1 MSFDELLIRHSSPT
15 LAGIKPAS
23 LINLRF
29 LEGGTDSI
37 DSLKE
42 KGLSFML
49 LTGQSGYPLLLV
61 YRLSAI
67 NEILKSPVA
76 KSLLEKNGYKTS
88 EPEKALEHLKQRF
101 LKESCP
107 HEVGIFLGY
116 PAEDVSGFIEN
127 KGKNAI
133 SNCMWKVYSDTERA
147 LALCERWNR
156 CRKSYTEY
164 WKNGMEITRL
174 CVIA

>member
-76 KSLLEKNGYKTS
+76 KSLLGEKRIQVIGTRES
-88 EPEKALEHLKQRF
+88 SGTPETTFFK
-101 LKESCP
+101 
-107 HEVGIFLGY
+107 
-116 PAEDVSGFIEN
+116 
-127 KGKNAI
+127 
-133 SNCMWKVYSDTERA
+133 
-147 LALCERWNR
+147 
-156 CRKSYTEY
+156 RKLSS
-164 WKNGMEITRL
+164 
-174 CVIA
+174 